1 MSTKTSSTS
10 QDTHSPDLRILGA
23 FDDTSQLRTLC
34 DALPSAGACLQLR
47 GVHGSLKA
55 ILLSKLYETAERQ
68 LVIISPDGSAAQEI
82 WNDVV
87 LLLGEE
93 RAHYIGERYSRVQKK
108 IRNITSTFAENADA
122 LRSLTEEPQRM
133 VITDMRTVLQEFPSV
148 KDIRQQSVHLSKG
161 ESYPQQELIKR
172 IAFGGF
178 EQTEFVSGTGEYA
191 LRGGIVDIFPV
202 GFENPLRIE
211 FFGDDIESIR
221 EFDAL
226 SQRSIRS
233 MDHAAFVA
241 SLFLDTD
248 ETATHSRMPE
258 FFAENALLVFDGLE
272 AIEQAAEA
280 LEGSEALKTLRE
292 KHPALMFSIMELD
305 CDRSLDFG
313 SESQPAMN
321 GSIRQLQETLVRL
334 DEGGYRTYLVADSVQ
349 QSQRLE
355 DLLHSA
361 VDEDSEEEI
370 PILPQPDILYCPL
383 TAGFILPSLRIA
395 VLTEHQIFNRHHIQ
409 KRTSK
414 GSRGLSLREM
424 KQLRIGDFV
433 VHADKG
439 IGKFS
444 GFQTITVNGG
454 IQETAKLL
462 YADDDTLYVNLT
474 YINKLQKY
482 SSEEGYTPQ
491 LSKLGSGAWERA
503 RAKTKKR
510 LKDIARNLIQL
521 YAKRK
526 MSEGYAFTP
535 DGQWQKELEAS
546 FIYEDTPD
554 QAKATVDVK
563 RDMEEGVP
571 MDRLV
576 CGDVG
581 YGKTEVAVRAAFKAV
596 VDGKQVAV
604 LVPTTIL
611 AQQHYHTFRDR
622 LSRYSVLVES
632 LSRFKSRKQQ
642 LEIVE
647 KLQRGSIDIII
658 GTHRMLSKDVRFK
671 QLGLLIIDEEH
682 RFGVAAK
689 EKLRELRTNVD
700 TLTMTA
706 TPIPRTLNFSLL
718 GARDLSVI
726 ETPPLNRLPIITHI
740 LPFDR
745 DTIVE
750 GVDRELQRGG
760 QVFFV
765 NDRVQDLDHLTDVL
779 RSYLPGVRI
788 ATAHG
793 QMKSSELERVM
804 MRFMEKKIDILVATK
819 IIESGLD
826 IPNANTIF
834 INKANHF
841 GLAELYQLRGR
852 VGRSNTQAYAYL
864 LIPPNTKFTRDALKR
879 MQAIE
884 EFSELG
890 TGFQLAMRDLE
901 IRGAGNMLGA
911 EQSGFITE
919 IGFELYMMTLEE
931 AVDELKSEEFEGLF
945 EDEEKE
951 LRPRSDV
958 VMELGLDSYLPHSY
972 VSNATE
978 RFDLYKRLY
987 NCESDEEIDDVEHE
1001 LQDRFGK
1008 LPAEATSLLYSV
1020 RVRLIAARI
1029 RLARVTLEAGRL
1041 NIALPPQDDAA
1052 FYELHFQQ
1060 LMSWVLS
1067 NKDRANLE
1075 QDTRQVRIIVQRI
1088 STPEDVRDLLVEFES
1103 IIQLEEITNDA

>member
-1 MSTKTSSTS
+1 MSTKPSTTA
-10 QDTHSPDLRILGA
+10 QDILPDLRILHA
-23 FDDTSQLRTLC
+23 FTDAPQLRVLHES
-34 DALPSAGACLQLR
+34 LPDPGTCLQLQ
-47 GVHGSLKA
+47 GIHGSLKS
-55 ILLSKLYETAERQ
+55 ILLSRLFESQQRQ
-68 LVIISPDGSAAQEI
+68 LIILTPDSGTAQEI
-82 WNDVV
+82 WNDVA

-93 RAHYIGERYSRVQKK
+93 RTLYIGERYSRMQKK

-122 LRSLTEEPQRM
+122 LRSLTEEPLRV

-148 KDIRQQSVHLSKG
+148 HDIRQQSVHLSKG
-161 ESYPQQELIKR
+161 EHFPQQDLIKS

-178 EQTEFVSGTGEYA
+178 EQTEFVAGTGEYA

-211 FFGDDIESIR
+211 FFGDEIESIR

-226 SQRSIRS
+226 SQRSIRA
-233 MDHAAFVA
+233 MDHAAFVS
-241 SLFLDTD
+241 SLFLDSD

-258 FFAENALLVFDGLE
+258 FFTENALLICDGLE

-280 LEGSEALKTLRE
+280 LEGTEVLTNLRA
-292 KHPALMFSIMELD
+292 KHPVLLFSVMEQE
-305 CDRSLDFG
+305 CVRSLDFE

-321 GSIRQLQETLVRL
+321 GSIRQLQDTLIRL
-334 DEGGYRTYLVADSVQ
+334 DEGGYRTYLIADSAQ
-349 QSQRLE
+349 QSRRLE

-370 PILPQPDILYCPL
+370 PVLTQPDIFYCPL
-383 TAGFILPSLRIA
+383 SAGFILPSLRIA

-409 KRTSK
+409 KRASK

-462 YADDDTLYVNLT
+462 YADDDTLYVNLS

-491 LSKLGSGAWERA
+491 LSKLGSGLWERA
-503 RAKTKKR
+503 RAKTKQR

-526 MSEGYAFTP
+526 MSEGYAFSP

-622 LSRYSVLVES
+622 LSRYSVMVES

-642 LEIVE
+642 LEIIE

-658 GTHRMLSKDVRFK
+658 GTHRMLSKDVGFK
-671 QLGLLIIDEEH
+671 HLGLLIIDEEH

-689 EKLRELRTNVD
+689 EKLRELRANVD

-726 ETPPLNRLPIITHI
+726 ETPPRNRLPIITHI

-765 NDRVQDLDHLTDVL
+765 NDKVQDLDHLTDVL

-804 MRFMEKKIDILVATK
+804 MRFMERKIDVLVATK

-931 AVDELKSEEFEGLF
+931 AVEELKTEEFEGLF

-987 NCESDEEIDDVEHE
+987 NCESEEEIDDIEHE
-1001 LQDRFGK
+1001 LLDRFGK
-1008 LPAEATSLLYSV
+1008 LPEEAAALLYSV
-1020 RVRLIAARI
+1020 RVRLVAARI
-1029 RLARVTLEAGRL
+1029 RLARVTLEASRL
-1041 NIALPPQDDAA
+1041 NIALPPQDDEA

-1060 LMSWVLS
+1060 LMSWVLE
-1067 NKDRANLE
+1067 NKDRAKLE
-1075 QDTRQVRIIVQRI
+1075 QDPRQVRIIVQRI
-1088 STPEDVRDLLVEFES
+1088 TTAEDVRELMLEFEAL
-1103 IIQLEEITNDA
+1103 IRQEENIDVD